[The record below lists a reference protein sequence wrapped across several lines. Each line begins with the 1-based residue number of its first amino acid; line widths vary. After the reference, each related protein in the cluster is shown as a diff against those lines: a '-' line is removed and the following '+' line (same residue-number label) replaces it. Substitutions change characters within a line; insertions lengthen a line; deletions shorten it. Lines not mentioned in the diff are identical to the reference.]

1 MCVSHGKE
9 VAALH
14 PTLSNYISVLEFSGI
29 AASGASL
36 CGSEIMPA
44 AAVRDSEVM
53 PAAIHEKYQRHRPRF
68 TYARR
73 PGPFLVI
80 LMP

>member
-53 PAAIHEKYQRHRPRF
+53 PAAIHENINA
-68 TYARR
+68 TVC
-73 PGPFLVI
+73 GSLVHAAQGCF
-80 LMP
+80 